1 VGVRVERLHRRRA
14 RRRSAAL
21 AVAAAVVAV
30 AAAYGGS
37 TVARAGLLA
46 GADGSSDFP
55 APLEVALGRAEPPA
69 VVEGEPAPA
78 AAFAASFAPNIEPNV
93 GVWVVGGVTGRLASV
108 MNAPARDPSYA
119 VTGDGL
125 TLRRVVPASVL
136 LKGKPHGVWTNAG
149 TVGELLSAMGIEP
162 DWNDRVSPATRAPIP
177 TSRPIRYVAV
187 RIVTVE
193 ARSSLPY
200 RTETTYTEALP
211 PGEREVLRRGAPG
224 ERLDV
229 YRVRREDGQVVARR
243 LVERRVLRSP
253 VVERVRMGKAD
264 PPTAEGGST
273 VGEAV
278 WYDPPWSGFTAAH
291 LWLPFGTR
299 VTVTNLATGASVTV
313 VVNDRGP
320 FGGRDI
326 DLSREAFSQ
335 IASLSQGVCQVR
347 LAW

>member
-21 AVAAAVVAV
+21 AVAAVVGV
-30 AAAYGGS
+30 VGAAYGGS
-37 TVARAGLLA
+37 TFADPGLLA
-46 GADGSSDFP
+46 GVDGTSDAP
-55 APLEVALGRAEPPA
+55 SPLEVALGWAEPRS

-78 AAFAASFAPNIEPNV
+78 AAFATHPPNIEPNV

-108 MNAPARDPSYA
+108 TNAPARDPSYA
-119 VTGDGL
+119 VIGDGL

-136 LKGKPHGVWTNAG
+136 LKGKPHDVWTNARA
-149 TVGELLSAMGIEP
+149 VGELLSAMGIEP
-162 DWNDRVSPATRAPIP
+162 DRNDRVSPATRAPIP
-177 TSRPIRYVAV
+177 TARPIRFVDV
-187 RIVTVE
+187 RIVTVA
-193 ARSSLPY
+193 ARISLPH

-211 PGEREVLRRGAPG
+211 PGEREVLQRGAPG
-224 ERLDV
+224 EGLDV

-243 LVERRVLRSP
+243 LVERRILRSP

-291 LWLPFGTR
+291 LTLPFGTR

-326 DLSREAFSQ
+326 DLSREAFAQ
-335 IASLSQGVCQVR
+335 IAPLSQGVCPVR